1 MQTLSVH
8 KQYISTQVSTADRLQ
23 LVVMLYDGAITFLK
37 QAKEKM
43 AAQDAA
49 GKGLY
54 FGKAL
59 DIIAELNASLNFP
72 EGKDVAANLFHLYNF
87 MTAHLTR
94 ANLNWDAAAVD
105 DVIKMLGQLRDAWE
119 EVVQRSRKG
128 EMQQDMS
135 ENQSMTPRAN
145 LGSLVV

>member
-1 MQTLSVH
+1 MQTQIVH

-23 LVVMLYDGAITFLK
+23 LVVMLYDGAITFLN

-49 GKGLY
+49 GKGL
-54 FGKAL
+54 FIGKAL
-59 DIIAELNASLNFP
+59 DIISELNSSLNFQ
-72 EGKDVAANLFHLYNF
+72 EGKEVAANLFHLYNF

-94 ANLNWDAAAVD
+94 ANLNWDTAALD
-105 DVIKMLGQLRDAWE
+105 EVIKMLTQLREAWE
-119 EVVQRSRKG
+119 EISQKSKRG
-128 EMQQDMS
+128 ELK
-135 ENQSMTPRAN
+135 EVLEEKTMTPRKN

>member
-1 MQTLSVH
+1 MQTQCVH

-23 LVVMLYDGAITFLK
+23 LVVMLYEGALTFLN

-54 FGKAL
+54 LTKAL
-59 DIIAELNASLNFP
+59 DIIAELNASLNFQ
-72 EGKDVAANLFHLYNF
+72 EGKEMAANLFHLYNF

-105 DVIKMLGQLRDAWE
+105 DVIKMLTQLRDAWE
-119 EVVQRSRKG
+119 DVCQRSKKG
-128 EMQQDMS
+128 EIK
-135 ENQSMTPRAN
+135 EGAGKQSLTPRTN
-145 LGSLVV
+145 LGSLIV

>member
-1 MQTLSVH
+1 MQTQCVH
-8 KQYISTQVSTADRLQ
+8 KQYVSTQVSTADRLQ

-54 FGKAL
+54 LGKAL
-59 DIIAELNASLNFP
+59 DIIAELNASLNFQ
-72 EGKDVAANLFHLYNF
+72 EGKEVAANLFHLYNF

-94 ANLNWDAAAVD
+94 ANLNWDATAID
-105 DVIKMLGQLRDAWE
+105 DVIKMLNQLREAWE
-119 EVVQRSRKG
+119 DICQKSKRGEIKEVEEK
-128 EMQQDMS
+128 
-135 ENQSMTPRAN
+135 SMTPRAN

>member
-1 MQTLSVH
+1 MQTQCVH
-8 KQYISTQVSTADRLQ
+8 KQYVSTQVSTADRLQ
-23 LVVMLYDGAITFLK
+23 LVVMLYDGAITFLN

-54 FGKAL
+54 LGKAL
-59 DIIAELNASLNFP
+59 DIIAELNASLNFQ
-72 EGKDVAANLFHLYNF
+72 EGKEVAANLFHIYNF
-87 MTAHLTR
+87 MTAHVTR
-94 ANLNWDAAAVD
+94 ANLNWDAAALD

-119 EVVQRSRKG
+119 DVCQRSKRG
-128 EMQQDMS
+128 EIKEMAEEQTL
-135 ENQSMTPRAN
+135 TPRAS

>member
-54 FGKAL
+54 LGKAL
-59 DIIAELNASLNFP
+59 DIVAELNASLNFQ
-72 EGKDVAANLFHLYNF
+72 EGKEVAANLFHLYNF

-94 ANLNWDAAAVD
+94 ANLNWDVAAID
-105 DVIKMLGQLRDAWE
+105 DVIKMLGQLRDAWDEICQKTKRGEIKEVE
-119 EVVQRSRKG
+119 EQT
-128 EMQQDMS
+128 
-135 ENQSMTPRAN
+135 MTPRAS
-145 LGSLVV
+145 LGTLVV

>member
-1 MQTLSVH
+1 MQTQIVH

-49 GKGLY
+49 GKGL
-54 FGKAL
+54 FIGKAL
-59 DIIAELNASLNFP
+59 DIIAELNASLNFQ
-72 EGKDVAANLFHLYNF
+72 EGKEVAANLFHLYNF

-94 ANLNWDAAAVD
+94 ANLNWDTVALE
-105 DVIKMLGQLRDAWE
+105 DVVKMLSSLRDAWE
-119 EVVQRSRKG
+119 EVCQKSKRG
-128 EMQQDMS
+128 ELKEVLEQ
-135 ENQSMTPRAN
+135 E
-145 LGSLVV
+145 SLVPRKSLGTLVV

>member
-1 MQTLSVH
+1 MQTQIVH
-8 KQYISTQVSTADRLQ
+8 KQYVSTQVSTADRLQ
-23 LVVMLYDGAITFLK
+23 LVVMLYDGAITFLN

-54 FGKAL
+54 LGKAL
-59 DIIAELNASLNFP
+59 DIIAELNASLNFQ
-72 EGKDVAANLFHLYNF
+72 EGKEVAANLFHLYNF

-94 ANLNWDAAAVD
+94 ANLNWDAAALD

-119 EVVQRSRKG
+119 EVSQKSKRG
-128 EMQQDMS
+128 EIKEVTEEQTL
-135 ENQSMTPRAN
+135 TPRAN

>member
-23 LVVMLYDGAITFLK
+23 LVVMLYDGAITFLNR
-37 QAKEKM
+37 AKEKM

-54 FGKAL
+54 LGKAL
-59 DIIAELNASLNFP
+59 DIIAELNASLNFQ
-72 EGKDVAANLFHLYNF
+72 EGKEVAANLFHLYNF

-94 ANLNWDAAAVD
+94 ANLNWDAAAID
-105 DVIKMLGQLRDAWE
+105 DVIKMLNQLRDAWE
-119 EVVQRSRKG
+119 DVCQKSKRGELKEVTEEQT
-128 EMQQDMS
+128 
-135 ENQSMTPRAN
+135 MTPRAN

>member
-1 MQTLSVH
+1 MQTQIVH

-49 GKGLY
+49 GKGL
-54 FGKAL
+54 FIGKAL
-59 DIIAELNASLNFP
+59 DIIGELNASLNFQD
-72 EGKDVAANLFHLYNF
+72 GKEVAANLFHLYNF

-94 ANLNWDAAAVD
+94 ANLNWDTVALD
-105 DVIKMLGQLRDAWE
+105 DVVTMLSRLRDAWE
-119 EVVQRSRKG
+119 EVCQKSKKG
-128 EMQQDMS
+128 ELKEALEDQ
-135 ENQSMTPRAN
+135 TLVPRKS